1 MVAATGKRPGVT
13 QVPGDAPRANLCVDI
28 RPVDKPFG
36 LSPAHDASRMPT
48 PDDSRLAEVL
58 RIYADHPLDDGDAVL
73 LIDDE
78 VCLEIEDLADEWDD
92 VLRRSTTQVLL
103 STATRVQVAIA
114 RTSSVLLDS
123 DYALWRDLHA
133 DLRDSTVQLLP
144 VRALPAA

>member
-1 MVAATGKRPGVT
+1 
-13 QVPGDAPRANLCVDI
+13 
-28 RPVDKPFG
+28 
-36 LSPAHDASRMPT
+36 MPT
-48 PDDSRLAEVL
+48 PDDPRLAEVL

-103 STATRVQVAIA
+103 STASRVQVAIA
-114 RTSSVLLDS
+114 RTRSVLLDS

-133 DLRDSTVQLLP
+133 DLRGSSVQLLP